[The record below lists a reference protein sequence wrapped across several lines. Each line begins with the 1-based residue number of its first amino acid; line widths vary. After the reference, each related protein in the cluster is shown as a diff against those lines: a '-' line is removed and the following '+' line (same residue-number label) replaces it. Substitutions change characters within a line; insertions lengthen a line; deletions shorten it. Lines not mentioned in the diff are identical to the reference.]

1 MIHAIEKGS
10 DISKKIISQQQEEA
24 ELRMKSIY
32 IILGLTMCSNSLDQA
47 LLGNLEARIPPFFG
61 RDGFRGKVNIL
72 INCKHD
78 DR

>member
-1 MIHAIEKGS
+1 
-10 DISKKIISQQQEEA
+10 
-24 ELRMKSIY
+24 MKSIY